1 MNDDNIDDVLISA
14 PYAGWD
20 RKNPEAPT
28 GKVYAVFGS
37 KTGRFC
43 AADGENISDPDFK
56 SKSTNEGFQCLFEAE
71 SRGFGSTLDINEYN
85 NKKVLHAAASE
96 SDEIFKVEI
105 LDVFRLGLGSQL
117 YYYLSLSLA
126 ITGLNSAIYQ
136 SRHDHFKPF
145 SKI

>member
-1 MNDDNIDDVLISA
+1 ME
-14 PYAGWD
+14 PWD

-37 KTGRFC
+37 TTGRFC
-43 AADGENISDPDFK
+43 AADSENISDQDFR

-105 LDVFRLGLGSQL
+105 LDVYRLGGFSNW
-117 YYYLSLSLA
+117 SSSLA
-126 ITGLNSAIYQ
+126 GSSLAGD
-136 SRHDHFKPF
+136 RHQVNII
-145 SKI
+145 SKTVLRYELD